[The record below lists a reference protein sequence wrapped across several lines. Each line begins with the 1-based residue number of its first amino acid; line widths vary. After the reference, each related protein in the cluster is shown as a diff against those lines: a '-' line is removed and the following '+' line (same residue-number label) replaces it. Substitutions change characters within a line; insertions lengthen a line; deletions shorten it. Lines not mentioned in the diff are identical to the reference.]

1 MPGTELNVEM
11 EMRAGNFVPKDFGYL
26 WSFKCAEFLYLI
38 SVYIEI
44 NDNVQGKRG
53 FPSEVKLL

>member
-1 MPGTELNVEM
+1 
-11 EMRAGNFVPKDFGYL
+11 MRAGNFVPKDFGYL

-38 SVYIEI
+38 SVYIGI